1 MKKFIVLAIA
11 AALMCSAAFA
21 NATEFKV
28 SGQFDLTAESVD
40 NLGFVD
46 EGGTHG
52 VDVKERFRTQIDI
65 IASEYVSG
73 VVYFEI
79 GDVTWGEGESA
90 DLGTD
95 GINVETRRAYVNFIV
110 PNTSV
115 AVSAGLMGLVLPNAV
130 AGTPVFNDD
139 VAAATV
145 SVPFNDN
152 FSATAFF
159 ARASSGD
166 TTVNGH
172 NYGMFDAGADIA
184 GAIPLGDLDLFGV
197 IVPVN
202 FDKVSV
208 TPYAVYA
215 KGEFFGNDAQFAWI
229 GAAAEANLIDNLK
242 LAADVIYSD
251 ANVSIENGKDVDGSG
266 FFLAGS
272 AAYDTEFGT
281 PKLTAWWAQGND
293 TDEDQDENGGLKD
306 LGFVGFAG
314 WFGPTSLG
322 FDGGT
327 GRSTCDTIS
336 SDGVGT
342 AGIAFSFS
350 NVSFIEGVDHEV
362 ILAYYELTQEVK
374 GSTPS
379 ATEVDFITN
388 WQMYEN
394 LSATLEL
401 AYVMP
406 DWKYVSGVDKKG
418 NDIEKDAE
426 NMFKSAVS
434 LKYAF

>member
-28 SGQFDLTAESVD
+28 SGQFDLTAQSVD
-40 NLGFVD
+40 NIGFVD
-46 EGGTHG
+46 EGGTNG
-52 VDVKERFRTQIDI
+52 VQVKERFRTQIDI
-65 IASEYVSG
+65 IASENVSG

-79 GDVTWGEGESA
+79 GDVVWGEGDSA
-90 DLGTD
+90 NLGTD
-95 GINVETRRAYVNFIV
+95 GVNIETRRAYVNFVV

-281 PKLTAWWAQGND
+281 PKLAAWWSEGN
-293 TDEDQDENGGLKD
+293 EKD
-306 LGFVGFAG
+306 GELGFAGFAG
-314 WFGPTSLG
+314 WFGPTTMG
-322 FDGGT
+322 FDGGS
-327 GRSTCDTIS
+327 GRSACDTIS

-342 AGIAFSFS
+342 AGVALSIED
-350 NVSFIEGVDHEV
+350 VSFIKNVDHKV
-362 ILAYYELTQEVK
+362 IFAYYELTQYEK

-379 ATEVDFITN
+379 ATEIDFVTD
-388 WQMYEN
+388 WQMYES
-394 LSATLEL
+394 LSATLEF

-406 DWKYVSGVDKKG
+406 DWKNDAKDKDGK
-418 NDIEKDAE
+418 DIEKDAA

>member
-28 SGQFDLTAESVD
+28 SGQFDLTAQSVD
-40 NLGFVD
+40 NIGFVD
-46 EGGTHG
+46 EGGTNG
-52 VDVKERFRTQIDI
+52 VQVKERFRTQIDI
-65 IASEYVSG
+65 IASENVSG

-79 GDVTWGEGESA
+79 GDVVWGEGDSA
-90 DLGTD
+90 NLGTD
-95 GINVETRRAYVNFIV
+95 GVNIETRRAYVNFVV

-159 ARASSGD
+159 ARASSGEKEVKGVK
-166 TTVNGH
+166 TPNTVTGH
-172 NYGMFDAGADIA
+172 NYGEFDKGFDVAGGLKLAE
-184 GAIPLGDLDLFGV
+184 LDLFGL
-197 IVPVN
+197 IAPVTFEN
-202 FDKVSV
+202 GSV
-208 TPYAVYA
+208 TPYAVIA
-215 KGEFFGNDAQFAWI
+215 KGESNGNDAQFVWI
-229 GAAAEANLIDNLK
+229 GAAAKANLIDNLK

-281 PKLTAWWAQGND
+281 PKLAAWWSEGN
-293 TDEDQDENGGLKD
+293 EKD
-306 LGFVGFAG
+306 GELGFAGFAG
-314 WFGPTSLG
+314 WFGPTTMG
-322 FDGGT
+322 FDGGS
-327 GRSTCDTIS
+327 GRSACDTIS

-342 AGIAFSFS
+342 AGVALSIED
-350 NVSFIEGVDHEV
+350 VSFIKNVDHKV
-362 ILAYYELTQEVK
+362 IFAYYELTQYEK

-379 ATEVDFITN
+379 ATEIDFVTD
-388 WQMYEN
+388 WQMYES
-394 LSATLEL
+394 LSATLEF

-406 DWKYVSGVDKKG
+406 DWKNDAKDKDGK
-418 NDIEKDAE
+418 DIEKDAA